1 MYPSCDF
8 VVSFP
13 PHKTLHLIPPSIPLD
28 GVNYNLAPNYTVPW
42 RKRTKAQSGC
52 LRTYDGHT
60 DPDSGHFGSPTHAF
74 NYDPTVRPWYHQALT
89 TGAGWTTPYVF
100 AGNGATGITATAP
113 LYDTDG
119 SVILGA
125 TAAVSSC
132 CPQTHNTSK

>member
-13 PHKTLHLIPPSIPLD
+13 PHKTLHLIPPSIPLG
-28 GVNYNLAPNYTVPW
+28 GVNYTLAPDYTVPW

-74 NYDPTVRPWYHQALT
+74 NNIDTILKRPAH
-89 TGAGWTTPYVF
+89 
-100 AGNGATGITATAP
+100 I
-113 LYDTDG
+113 
-119 SVILGA
+119 ILM
-125 TAAVSSC
+125 TETC
-132 CPQTHNTSK
+132 QHESKQPAFDAIASEN